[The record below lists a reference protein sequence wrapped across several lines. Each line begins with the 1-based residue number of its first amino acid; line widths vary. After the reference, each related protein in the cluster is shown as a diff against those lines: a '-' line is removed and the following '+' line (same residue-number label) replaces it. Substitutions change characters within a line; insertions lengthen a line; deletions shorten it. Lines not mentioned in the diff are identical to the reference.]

1 MSGYVGRFAPS
12 PTGPLHAGSLVA
24 ALASYCDA
32 QMHSGEWLLRIENID
47 PPREVPGAAQSIIHT
62 LRALGLRWSREIVY
76 QSQRDLVF
84 STAFAR
90 LSARGL
96 VYPCACTRSEIAAA
110 ATRRT
115 ADGEPVYPG
124 TCAHGLAQGRAPR
137 AWRLRLPDETLSF
150 VDRWSGQ
157 HTENPAQDTGD
168 IVIRR
173 ADGLWAYQLAVVVD
187 DIDAGVTDIVR
198 GDDLLHSTIRQI
210 ALRRALRSRAGRY
223 LHVPVVRNA
232 SGEKLS
238 KQTHAPAVEAT
249 QALGALQ
256 TAAAYLGM
264 SIEANTP
271 AAFWRGAPR
280 AWEKLLRSRAA
291 LKRN

>member
-24 ALASYCDA
+24 ALASRCDA
-32 QMHSGEWLLRIENID
+32 LLHAGEWLLRIEDID
-47 PPREVPGAAQSIIHT
+47 PPREVPGAADSIVAV
-62 LRALGLRWSREIVY
+62 LEALGMRWSREIVR
-76 QSQRDLVF
+76 QSQRDLAF

-110 ATRRT
+110 ATRKT

-124 TCAHGLAQGRAPR
+124 TCAHGLAPDRAAR
-137 AWRLRLPDETLSF
+137 AWRLRMPDERLSF
-150 VDRWSGQ
+150 EDRWAGPQS
-157 HTENPAQDTGD
+157 ENPAHETGD

-198 GDDLLHSTIRQI
+198 GDDLLHSTVRQI
-210 ALRRALRSRAGRY
+210 ALRRALRARPGRY

-232 SGEKLS
+232 QGEKLS
-238 KQTHAPAVEAT
+238 KQTHAPAVEPK
-249 QALGALQ
+249 QALPALHS
-256 TAAAYLGM
+256 AAAQLGM
-264 SIEANTP
+264 PVEADTV
-271 AAFWRGAPR
+271 AQFWRAAPH
-280 AWEKLLRSRAA
+280 AWEALLRSRAA
-291 LKRN
+291 LERC